1 MGVQGVNQYLRRG
14 YELKGLFWG
23 RPVRPFHFAIM
34 MATYVISAV
43 GMLIETQ
50 SELVRNAGFTLGFV
64 SFVGASFL
72 LIGWIFQKY
81 WFSEWGLLISA
92 GAWTENAVYVAL
104 RGDTVTALTPA
115 AAVFISLAWVIGA
128 LGAYVLERYDRFLH
142 EEGP

>member
-1 MGVQGVNQYLRRG
+1 
-14 YELKGLFWG
+14 
-23 RPVRPFHFAIM
+23 M